1 MCGLGS
7 GHWPLAVGLW
17 PLTSG
22 FCLGWRMGLSMWGGR
37 ITKIDCKNLS
47 SALDP
52 DLALGDDG
60 VGFGV
65 GIGVG
70 SGLGYVPPPVL

>member
-1 MCGLGS
+1 
-7 GHWPLAVGLW
+7 
-17 PLTSG
+17 
-22 FCLGWRMGLSMWGGR
+22 MGLSMWGGR

-52 DLALGDDG
+52 DLALGDAG